1 MISAINAGRIFKIQ
15 KEETMKTKVVM
26 EIEVNDGEMD
36 GDGQIEEYIKMTL
49 ENGPAKVTVDS
60 INAREI
66 Y

>member
-1 MISAINAGRIFKIQ
+1 
-15 KEETMKTKVVM
+15 MKTKVVM

-36 GDGQIEEYIKMTL
+36 GDGQVEEYIKMTL
-49 ENGPAKVTVDS
+49 ENGPAKITVDL